1 MLKTY
6 HTTVPRLRASA
17 CAAAFGT
24 PSSLAAAFARIP
36 FVQADPIRAPAGAQD
51 LILRQRVRGY
61 AVGDLDRAYS
71 RLRLEEAYLHAYGFA
86 TPELRALL
94 LPRHDPDTPDGR
106 HRPSGLEADVL
117 AFVRHRRATHPRDLE
132 AAFGRETARNGW
144 GGLSKATTQALD
156 ALLHHG
162 LVRVS
167 GREGGIRVYDPTA
180 AQEQALDPAS
190 RLSCLALVVVDLL
203 APVRAI
209 TLSAIMSRLA
219 RSLFGPGWTALA
231 GDAVRLSGALVAWE
245 ADGIRYVVRDTA
257 EATVATVRRRQ
268 VRFLAPFDP
277 LAWDRGRFEHLW
289 GWPYRFEAYVPP
301 GRRKLGYYAMPLAW
315 GDEVIGWVNC
325 ARTAEGLDLRA
336 GYVVPRDRGAAF
348 ARAFDE
354 EAARFEAF
362 LHPRG
367 TGRDGGSSCPV
378 VDAAAGT

>member
-17 CAAAFGT
+17 FAAAFGT
-24 PSSLAAAFARIP
+24 PSSLAAAFARIA
-36 FVQADPIRAPAGAQD
+36 FVQADPIQAPARAQD

-61 AVGDLDRAYS
+61 AVGDLDRAYR

-86 TPELRALL
+86 TPALRALL
-94 LPRHDPDTPDGR
+94 HPRHDPDSPDGT

-117 AFVRHRRATHPRDLE
+117 AFVRQRRATHPRDLTS
-132 AAFGRETARNGW
+132 AFGGETARNGW
-144 GGLSKATTQALD
+144 GGLSRATTRALD

-167 GREGGIRVYDPTA
+167 GREGGIRIYGPIA
-180 AQEQALDPAS
+180 AQDQALDPAT
-190 RLSCLALVVVDLL
+190 RLARLALAVADLL
-203 APVRAI
+203 APVRAV

-231 GDAVRLSGALVAWE
+231 GDAVRLSGPLVALE
-245 ADGIRYVVRDTA
+245 ADGIRYLARDAA
-257 EATVATVRRRQ
+257 EATVATGPRR

-277 LAWDRGRFEHLW
+277 LVWDRGRFEHLW

-301 GRRKLGYYAMPLAW
+301 DRRKLGYYAMPLAR

-325 ARTAEGLDLRA
+325 SQAAGGLDLHA

>member
-1 MLKTY
+1 MLRTY
-6 HTTVPRLRASA
+6 PTTVPRLRASA

-36 FVQADPIRAPAGAQD
+36 FVQADPIRAPARAQD
-51 LILRQRVRGY
+51 LILWQRVRGY
-61 AVGDLDRAYS
+61 TVGDLDRAYR

-94 LPRHDPDTPDGR
+94 LPRHDPDTPDGS
-106 HRPSGLEADVL
+106 HRPSGLAADVL
-117 AFVRHRRATHPRDLE
+117 AFVRQRRATHPRDLE
-132 AAFGRETARNGW
+132 AAFGRETTRNGW
-144 GGLSKATTQALD
+144 GGLSKATTRALD

-167 GREGGIRVYDPTA
+167 GREGGIRIYGPA
-180 AQEQALDPAS
+180 APPEQALDPAS
-190 RLSCLALVVVDLL
+190 RLARLALVVADLL
-203 APVRAI
+203 APVRAV

-231 GDAVRLSGALVAWE
+231 GDAVRLSGALVALE
-245 ADGIRYVVRDTA
+245 ADGIRYVVRDPA
-257 EATVATVRRRQ
+257 ELPASAGRRR

-277 LAWDRGRFEHLW
+277 LVWDRGRFEHLW

-301 GRRKLGYYAMPLAW
+301 DRRKLGYYAMPLAW

-325 ARTAEGLDLRA
+325 ARTDGKREVGA
-336 GYVVPRDRGAAF
+336 GYVSGRDRGTHF
-348 ARAFDE
+348 ARAFDAE
-354 EAARFEAF
+354 MAGLDAF
-362 LHPRG
+362 LRPRG

-378 VDAAAGT
+378 VAPAAGT